1 MRARELFT
9 RGEGEE
15 CWRPPAAPKAGG
27 CGFPPPALSPPWA
40 VGTAGSGWARGWRA
54 PGAARALRPGCARVC
69 ALSAGQAGQGEGRLE
84 VLLRLLA
91 CCAAWALHPVP
102 AEERLVRAAGRGAV
116 DGEG

>member
-1 MRARELFT
+1 M
-9 RGEGEE
+9 
-15 CWRPPAAPKAGG
+15 
-27 CGFPPPALSPPWA
+27 
-40 VGTAGSGWARGWRA
+40 
-54 PGAARALRPGCARVC
+54 
-69 ALSAGQAGQGEGRLE
+69 SAGRAGQGEGRLE